1 MHQAEWERGKKR
13 DQSTVEANVYTNRH
27 NQGICEHMLVMT
39 YVQGKTDFCK
49 PGSEN
54 DLNWGLSDGQLF
66 TRMGQVGRALS
77 RVNLQSRPSRCKAWW
92 PGELQAPQ
100 SQKPRS

>member
-1 MHQAEWERGKKR
+1 M
-13 DQSTVEANVYTNRH
+13 
-27 NQGICEHMLVMT
+27 MT

-77 RVNLQSRPSRCKAWW
+77 RVNLQSRLSRCKAWW

-100 SQKPRS
+100 ESET